1 MAADG
6 HLNFDTKLDE
16 SGFKSGIGKLGSIAK
31 GGLTVLGGAIAG
43 VASAIGAGSAAA
55 IKVGSDFEAGMS
67 KVSAISGATG
77 SELQQ
82 LTDKAK
88 EMGAKTKF
96 SATESA
102 EAFQYMAMAGWKTG
116 DMLDGIEGI
125 MNLAAASGE
134 DLATTS
140 DIVTDALTAFGLSAK
155 DSTHF
160 ADILAKA
167 SSNANTNVSM
177 MGETFKYV
185 APVAGSLGFS
195 AEDCATAIG
204 LMANSGI
211 KATQAGTALRSIFT
225 RMAKPTEEVSSAMS
239 ALGLSITN
247 NDGSMKSLKEI
258 MVDMRGAF
266 AGLTE
271 QQKAQMAA
279 SIGGQEAM
287 SGLLAIVNASDDDFN
302 KLSDSIANCDG
313 ASAEMAETMNDNL
326 QGAITSF
333 QSAAEGLGIELYE
346 SIQTP
351 LKDIVKVGADSLRQL
366 IKAFQEDGTAG
377 LIEAGGQIIANLLTG
392 IAGATP
398 KVLDIS
404 IRVIQ
409 AIVQSLVDNMPQI
422 AIAGGQILT
431 TLGQG
436 ISNLLPILGVL
447 AYTILTTF
455 LTGIIDHGP
464 EALTAGTQMLTSV
477 LDGISS
483 KLPDLIPLAVSA
495 ILSFAQGLV
504 DNLPAIVQAG
514 LNMLVAL
521 AEGIANS
528 LPTLIE
534 QVPKLI
540 NTFCEN
546 IDSLLPK
553 ILAAGIKILLTLAK
567 GIIQSI
573 PTIIANAGEIVKA
586 ILNVITHLNLFTAG
600 KGIIQ
605 GLGNGLKSMLS
616 SIASIARSII
626 NAIKNPFSINWGS
639 IGENIARGIANG
651 LRGAA
656 GAIARAAMNAAK
668 AALNAAKSFL
678 GIHSPSTVFRNQVGK
693 YMALGMGEGFEDNIP
708 TKEMGASIDK
718 AVRKVELSV
727 SGGKSERVDVQ
738 KATGKK
744 DDGDDSGTPIVINN
758 TFEVDGKP
766 LVTKTTKAVIKKI
779 DGDKKDYEKSKG
791 VKK

>member
-1 MAADG
+1 
-6 HLNFDTKLDE
+6 
-16 SGFKSGIGKLGSIAK
+16 
-31 GGLTVLGGAIAG
+31 
-43 VASAIGAGSAAA
+43 
-55 IKVGSDFEAGMS
+55 
-67 KVSAISGATG
+67 
-77 SELQQ
+77 
-82 LTDKAK
+82 
-88 EMGAKTKF
+88 
-96 SATESA
+96 
-102 EAFQYMAMAGWKTG
+102 
-116 DMLDGIEGI
+116 
-125 MNLAAASGE
+125 
-134 DLATTS
+134 
-140 DIVTDALTAFGLSAK
+140 
-155 DSTHF
+155 
-160 ADILAKA
+160 
-167 SSNANTNVSM
+167 
-177 MGETFKYV
+177 
-185 APVAGSLGFS
+185 
-195 AEDCATAIG
+195 
-204 LMANSGI
+204 
-211 KATQAGTALRSIFT
+211 
-225 RMAKPTEEVSSAMS
+225 
-239 ALGLSITN
+239 
-247 NDGSMKSLKEI
+247 
-258 MVDMRGAF
+258 
-266 AGLTE
+266 
-271 QQKAQMAA
+271 
-279 SIGGQEAM
+279 
-287 SGLLAIVNASDDDFN
+287 
-302 KLSDSIANCDG
+302 
-313 ASAEMAETMNDNL
+313 
-326 QGAITSF
+326 
-333 QSAAEGLGIELYE
+333 
-346 SIQTP
+346 
-351 LKDIVKVGADSLRQL
+351 
-366 IKAFQEDGTAG
+366 
-377 LIEAGGQIIANLLTG
+377 
-392 IAGATP
+392 
-398 KVLDIS
+398 
-404 IRVIQ
+404 
-409 AIVQSLVDNMPQI
+409 MPQI
-422 AIAGGQILT
+422 ATAGGQILT

-436 ISNLLPILGVL
+436 ISNLIPILGVL

-455 LTGIIDHGP
+455 LAGIIDHGP

-656 GAIARAAMNAAK
+656 GAIARAAMSAAK

-678 GIHSPSTVFRNQVGK
+678 GIHSPSTVFRDQVGK

-708 TKEMGASIDK
+708 TEEMGASIDK

-744 DDGDDSGTPIVINN
+744 DGGDDSGTPIVINN